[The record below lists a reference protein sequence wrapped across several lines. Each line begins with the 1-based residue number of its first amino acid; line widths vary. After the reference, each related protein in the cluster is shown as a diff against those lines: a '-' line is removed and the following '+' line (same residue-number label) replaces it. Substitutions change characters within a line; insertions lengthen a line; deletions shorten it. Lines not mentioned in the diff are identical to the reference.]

1 MKSRA
6 IVTTV
11 FALIVLAGAGYWL
24 WNRYEAPKGQLP
36 PTAAVTR
43 GDIEETVL
51 ATGIVKPVR
60 LVAVGAQASGR
71 ITAVDVELGETVKA
85 GDLIAEIDSG
95 TQENALRTA
104 QAALDNARAQLQE
117 KQATLTLNQQA
128 LDRYTELFNKNSGTR
143 ADYESALADV
153 SVTTAQ
159 IAAINA
165 AIVEAEVAVDTAK
178 VNLGYTRITA
188 PSDGTVLAIVSQEG
202 QTVNA
207 AQSAPTIVVLGQL
220 DRMTVRTEI
229 SEADITR
236 VSPGLP
242 VTFTVLG
249 DPDTVYRSTLEFIEP
264 APESVKNDSS
274 FSTTASSAASSGSSS
289 SEAVYYNGV
298 FTVPNDD
305 GKLKTYM
312 TAEVEIVLGTASN
325 VLTIPSS
332 VLGTPDGDGRYTVQ
346 VLDEAGNITPAEI
359 EIGLDNRVRAEVK
372 SGLSEGDRIVTG
384 DIAGGGPAGGE
395 RGGVRHPPSMGL

>member
-1 MKSRA
+1 MRSRT
-6 IVTTV
+6 ITVTI
-11 FALIVLAGAGYWL
+11 FVLVVLGGAGYWL

-36 PTAAVTR
+36 ATTAVTR
-43 GDIEETVL
+43 GDIQETVL
-51 ATGIVKPVR
+51 ATGIVKPVH

-71 ITAVDVELGETVKA
+71 ITNVAVTLGETVRK

-104 QAALDNARAQLQE
+104 QAALDNARALLQE
-117 KQATLTLNQQA
+117 KQATLTLNQQK
-128 LDRYTELFNKNSGTR
+128 LERYTELFNKNTGSR
-143 ADYESALADV
+143 ADYESALAEV
-153 SVTTAQ
+153 KVTTAQ
-159 IAAINA
+159 IAAIMA
-165 AIVEAEVAVDTAK
+165 AIIEAEVAVDNAK

-229 SEADITR
+229 SEADITK
-236 VSPGLP
+236 VSPGMP

-274 FSTTASSAASSGSSS
+274 FSASSSTSSSS

-298 FTVPNDD
+298 FTVPNKD
-305 GKLKTYM
+305 GKLRTYM

-332 VLGTPDGDGRYTVQ
+332 VLTMSDGDGRYTVQ
-346 VLDEAGNITPAEI
+346 VMDDAGNVTPVQI
-359 EIGLDNRVRAEVK
+359 ETGLDNRVRTEVK

-384 DIAGGGPAGGE
+384 GDLENDDGDGL
-395 RGGVRHPPSMGL
+395 RHPPAMGL

>member
-1 MKSRA
+1 MKSRTIA
-6 IVTTV
+6 TIV
-11 FALIVLAGAGYWL
+11 FVLVVLGGAGYWL

-36 PTAAVTR
+36 ATTAVTR

-71 ITAVDVELGETVKA
+71 ITHVAVKLGETVRQ

-117 KQATLTLNQQA
+117 KQATLKLNQQK
-128 LDRYTELFNKNSGTR
+128 LERYTELFNKNTGTR
-143 ADYESALADV
+143 ADYESALAEVD
-153 SVTTAQ
+153 VTTAQ
-159 IAAINA
+159 IAAIRA

-207 AQSAPTIVVLGQL
+207 TQSAPTIVVLGQL

-229 SEADITR
+229 SEADITK
-236 VSPGLP
+236 VSPGMP
-242 VTFTVLG
+242 VTFTVFG
-249 DPDTVYRSTLEFIEP
+249 DPDTVYRSTLESIEP
-264 APESVKNDSS
+264 APESVKTDSS
-274 FSTTASSAASSGSSS
+274 FSTSSSTSSSS

-305 GKLKTYM
+305 GTLKTYM

-346 VLDEAGNITPAEI
+346 VLDDAGKITPARI
-359 EIGLDNRVRAEVK
+359 EIGLDNRVRVEVK
-372 SGLSEGDRIVTG
+372 SGLSEGDRIAT
-384 DIAGGGPAGGE
+384 GGGDASGDREDTP
-395 RGGVRHPPSMGL
+395 RPPMGF

>member
-1 MKSRA
+1 MRSRT
-6 IVTTV
+6 ITVTV
-11 FALIVLAGAGYWL
+11 FVLVILGGAGYWL

-36 PTAAVTR
+36 ATTAVTR
-43 GDIEETVL
+43 GDIQETVL
-51 ATGIVKPVR
+51 ATGIVKPVH

-71 ITAVDVELGETVKA
+71 ITNVAVTLGETVSQ

-117 KQATLTLNQQA
+117 KQATLTLSEQK
-128 LDRYTELFNKNSGTR
+128 LERYTELFNKNTGTR
-143 ADYESALADV
+143 ADYESALAEV
-153 SVTTAQ
+153 KVTTAQ
-159 IAAINA
+159 IAAIRA
-165 AIVEAEVAVDTAK
+165 AIIEAEVAVDNAK

-229 SEADITR
+229 SEADITK
-236 VSPGLP
+236 VSPGMP
-242 VTFTVLG
+242 VTFTVFG
-249 DPDTVYRSTLEFIEP
+249 DPDTVYRSTLESIEP

-274 FSTTASSAASSGSSS
+274 FTASSSTSSSS
-289 SEAVYYNGV
+289 SEAIYYNGV
-298 FTVPNDD
+298 FTVPNED
-305 GKLKTYM
+305 GKLRTYM

-332 VLGTPDGDGRYTVQ
+332 VLTTPDGDGRYTVQ
-346 VLDEAGNITPAEI
+346 VMDDVGNIKPVKI
-359 EIGLDNRVRAEVK
+359 ETGLDNRVRTEVK
-372 SGLSEGDRIVTG
+372 SGLSEGDRVVTG
-384 DIAGGGPAGGE
+384 DDPANGDPDGL
-395 RGGVRHPPSMGL
+395 RHPPAMGL

>member
-1 MKSRA
+1 MKSRTIA
-6 IVTTV
+6 TTA
-11 FALIVLAGAGYWL
+11 FALIVLGGAGYWL
-24 WNRYEAPKGQLP
+24 WSRYEKPKGDLP
-36 PTAAVTR
+36 ATAVVTR

-51 ATGIVKPVR
+51 ATGIVKPVG

-71 ITAVDVELGETVKA
+71 ITSVAVKLGDKVRQ

-104 QAALDNARAQLQE
+104 NAALDNAKAQLQE
-117 KQATLTLNQQA
+117 KQATLTLNRQK
-128 LDRYTELFNKNSGTR
+128 LERYTELLRKNTGSR
-143 ADYESALADV
+143 ADYESALAEV
-153 SVTTAQ
+153 GVTTAQ
-159 IAAINA
+159 IAAIQA

-207 AQSAPTIVVLGQL
+207 LQSAPTIVVLGQL

-229 SEADITR
+229 SEADITK
-236 VSPGLP
+236 VSPGMP
-242 VTFTVLG
+242 VSFTVFG
-249 DPDTVYRSTLEFIEP
+249 DPDTVYRATLETIEP

-274 FSTTASSAASSGSSS
+274 FSSSSSTSSSS

-305 GKLKTYM
+305 GKLRTYM

-332 VLGTPDGDGRYTVQ
+332 VLTTPDGEGRYTVQ
-346 VLDEAGNITPAEI
+346 VLDGAGEIRPTEI
-359 EIGLDNRVRAEVK
+359 EVGLDNRVRAEVT
-372 SGLSEGDRIVTG
+372 SGLSEGQRVVTG
-384 DIAGGGPAGGE
+384 DIPGNANAAGEGMRGPP
-395 RGGVRHPPSMGL
+395 RMGF